1 MGAHAALKKKAATG
15 MGGNKMAQKRKLGEG
30 TSREATKKPK
40 VVVVEQQAIKGKKKV
55 GNFNIFFFKFF
66 SLKYFFL

>member
-40 VVVVEQQAIKGKKKV
+40 VVVEQQAIKGKKKV
-55 GNFNIFFFKFF
+55 GNFHIFNIKN
-66 SLKYFFL
+66 FLNFHIFDN